1 MLGIMLEWAFEVLAI
16 FVLTGTTFYAVL
28 SASSVLSL
36 VSFPS
41 FNEEGLFATA
51 LVFFVFEPLLLD
63 V

>member
-1 MLGIMLEWAFEVLAI
+1 MLEWALEVLAI
-16 FVLTGTTFYAVL
+16 FVLTGTTFYVVL
-28 SASSVLSL
+28 SSSSVLSL

-41 FNEEGLFATA
+41 FNGEGFFTTA